1 MRDRL
6 TNKGKGIGF
15 VLFTTKEAARAALN
29 MHGTKLKEREI
40 RVMRIGQ
47 KGQVRLPG
55 SKSKG
60 KDAGKGGGGGGG
72 GYKGSSSNG
81 DKGGKMASGIKA
93 IKSGG
98 GGGGGGGG
106 GKTAK
111 GGAAGEAWRGTKS
124 KKGDGEEM
132 MKKLGVKKGGAAGGI
147 KKKSSSEVGG
157 KPKAVGA
164 TAPGDV
170 KGQGKQKA
178 KRPAVAARKAKLNAR
193 RDMMKH

>member
-15 VLFTTKEAARAALN
+15 VLFTTTEAARAALN

-47 KGQVRLPG
+47 TGQVRLPG
-55 SKSKG
+55 SKGKG

-72 GYKGSSSNG
+72 GGGGYKGSSSKG
-81 DKGGKMASGIKA
+81 DKGGKFASGLKGIKP
-93 IKSGG
+93 
-98 GGGGGGGG
+98 GGG
-106 GKTAK
+106 GKAAK
-111 GGAAGEAWRGTKS
+111 GEAWRGTKS
-124 KKGDGEEM
+124 KKGDGEDM

-147 KKKSSSEVGG
+147 KKKSSSEFGG

-164 TAPGDV
+164 TAAGDA
-170 KGQGKQKA
+170 KGGQGKQKA

>member
-1 MRDRL
+1 VRDRL

-47 KGQVRLPG
+47 TGQVRLPS
-55 SKSKG
+55 SKGKGKG
-60 KDAGKGGGGGGG
+60 KDAGKDGGGG
-72 GYKGSSSNG
+72 GYKGSSSKG
-81 DKGGKMASGIKA
+81 DKGGKIASGIKGMKA
-93 IKSGG
+93 AA
-98 GGGGGGGG
+98 GG
-106 GKTAK
+106 GKAAK
-111 GGAAGEAWRGTKS
+111 GGAAGEAWRGMKS
-124 KKGDGEEM
+124 KKGDGEDM

-147 KKKSSSEVGG
+147 KKKGSSDFGG
-157 KPKAVGA
+157 KPKALGA
-164 TAPGDV
+164 TAAGDA